1 MWLCLSPA
9 RYLLGGSRYLTV
21 PADCPNCG
29 FQPRLGQRKQAG
41 QDALEKFRV
50 VKRPDPADRDRLAGR
65 PERKS
70 GLASGLF
77 IPRRGKGVSRV
88 FVLVHAVTLAGRK

>member
-1 MWLCLSPA
+1 MWLCLSRA
-9 RYLLGGSRYLTV
+9 RYLLRGSRYLTV
-21 PADCPNCG
+21 APDCPDCG

-41 QDALEKFRV
+41 QDTLKKFRV
-50 VKRPDPADRDRLAGR
+50 VKWPDPADRDRLAGR

-77 IPRRGKGVSRV
+77 IAR
-88 FVLVHAVTLAGRK
+88 